1 MSPRWV
7 WRIIWFRGSDRVGYV
22 EQLDRLLSAGC
33 GVFPTGEP
41 VGGPD
46 VIAAFSEVSPPPGDS
61 GLGGAAGGRL
71 GRYRDASVRIGE
83 LVEAIV
89 AGVNAAA
96 AEAREA
102 AAKAVSIR
110 DSARVQAG
118 AVRRRLAPRMGLVRW
133 CAMMDERLAAMQQH
147 VASTREW
154 MRVAAEQIRQRAVE
168 LSVVLADRG

>member
-1 MSPRWV
+1 M
-7 WRIIWFRGSDRVGYV
+7 
-22 EQLDRLLSAGC
+22 
-33 GVFPTGEP
+33 
-41 VGGPD
+41 
-46 VIAAFSEVSPPPGDS
+46 IAAFSEVSPPAGDS
-61 GLGGAAGGRL
+61 GLGGAAGRAA
-71 GRYRDASVRIGE
+71 GRYRDAGVRIGE

-118 AVRRRLAPRMGLVRW
+118 AVTPATRSPDGAGALVW
-133 CAMMDERLAAMQQH
+133 MMDERLAAMQQH

>member
-1 MSPRWV
+1 M
-7 WRIIWFRGSDRVGYV
+7 
-22 EQLDRLLSAGC
+22 
-33 GVFPTGEP
+33 
-41 VGGPD
+41 
-46 VIAAFSEVSPPPGDS
+46 
-61 GLGGAAGGRL
+61 
-71 GRYRDASVRIGE
+71 
-83 LVEAIV
+83 

-118 AVRRRLAPRMGLVRW
+118 AVTPATRSPDGAAALVS
-133 CAMMDERLAAMQQH
+133 MMDERLAAMQQH

-154 MRVAAEQIRQRAVE
+154 MCVAAEQIRQRAVE